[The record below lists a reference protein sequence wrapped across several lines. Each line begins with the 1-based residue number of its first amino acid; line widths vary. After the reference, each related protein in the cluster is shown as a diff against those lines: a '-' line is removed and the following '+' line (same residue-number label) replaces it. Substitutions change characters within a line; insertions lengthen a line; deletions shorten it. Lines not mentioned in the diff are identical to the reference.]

1 MSRPA
6 SRGADNSPLT
16 RRPFSRPLP
25 RRPDPMTDSDFYTE
39 SDADN
44 HEENHLKG
52 DRRAQ
57 VIDGTLYG
65 VDPQAAADI
74 YANNRENMDSSGMYL
89 LLFSLLFIDH
99 VNGFTGVFTDIES
112 GLRNEDEH
120 DNGNE
125 LQMEH
130 NNNRTTDVSPSE
142 STKTV
147 SPNSQ
152 LNLKEMSEREMDDLD
167 ERTSVKTVNEYP
179 KKRNADSPSST
190 SQSSPRRSK
199 EESTIK
205 KFKMP
210 KRDVVSKVKTRL
222 EETTPVSTEKKQ
234 LKKPVNKWDAV
245 MNKISKNEQN
255 RTNLKEVKAKVF
267 DNVNLGPTHK
277 SNLPQSPSGLNSP
290 NNNNVNNKRSVS
302 GELCA
307 EGCNRKLFFSRRA
320 RTRAP
325 LVSNS
330 LKAALRSNLQ
340 NSNYSSLSDL
350 SAASLPKKN
359 LTSKF
364 NFCYVGECAF
374 FIVTLTSNCNLVFPP
389 MVNAVLFLSN
399 LAFNGFWPFFWSFF
413 LRF

>member
-1 MSRPA
+1 M
-6 SRGADNSPLT
+6 
-16 RRPFSRPLP
+16 
-25 RRPDPMTDSDFYTE
+25 
-39 SDADN
+39 
-44 HEENHLKG
+44 
-52 DRRAQ
+52 
-57 VIDGTLYG
+57 
-65 VDPQAAADI
+65 
-74 YANNRENMDSSGMYL
+74 
-89 LLFSLLFIDH
+89 
-99 VNGFTGVFTDIES
+99 
-112 GLRNEDEH
+112 RNEDEH

-210 KRDVVSKVKTRL
+210 KRDVVSKVKARL
-222 EETTPVSTEKKQ
+222 EETTPVAAEKKQ

-267 DNVNLGPTHK
+267 VNVNLGTTHK

-290 NNNNVNNKRSVS
+290 NNNNVNNKRSVCVA
-302 GELCA
+302 LCA
-307 EGCNRKLFFSRRA
+307 EGCNRKSFFSRRA

-359 LTSKF
+359 LASKF
-364 NFCYVGECAF
+364 DFCDMLVNALSL
-374 FIVTLTSNCNLVFPP
+374 LTNCNLMFGSHQMLLLCCFLIFKGVAIFGRLS
-389 MVNAVLFLSN
+389 VAFKDLFHFQNDLKGFKI
-399 LAFNGFWPFFWSFF
+399 LAEDS
-413 LRF
+413 